1 MHRYLWW
8 CIVRIYLEGVLVCNI
23 FLLLY
28 CIASPPKYD
37 TVLVEND
44 PLDILPIY
52 GNFKV
57 KRKMTVKQSYFMTII
72 WGKRRRRTV
81 KFEPRSEVKREAI
94 YVVLGAGKRTNSES
108 HKESNPRFSDF
119 ALRCSATQL
128 QKKTIWRAR
137 PWKDARLYTIIITLQ
152 WILTNQVDATNRL
165 RYRWIWCCGL
175 VQQPCNSW
183 PPPASKFYH
192 LCRWR
197 HCDKTLL
204 WIHLMSHSLT
214 SLECQNFST
223 NLPFYTADS
232 NIDSMSATG
241 RTEIPIVSYF
251 CWPVVL
257 LRSTIYMK

>member
-1 MHRYLWW
+1 MREKKEEDGKVWAPIWSKKRSYL
-8 CIVRIYLEGVLVCNI
+8 CCLECGTKNKFWVTWGIESQI
-23 FLLLY
+23 FGFRAPML
-28 CIASPPKYD
+28 CHKKKPYD
-37 TVLVEND
+37 
-44 PLDILPIY
+44 
-52 GNFKV
+52 
-57 KRKMTVKQSYFMTII
+57 
-72 WGKRRRRTV
+72 
-81 KFEPRSEVKREAI
+81 
-94 YVVLGAGKRTNSES
+94 VLGHERT
-108 HKESNPRFSDF
+108 HV
-119 ALRCSATQL
+119 
-128 QKKTIWRAR
+128 
-137 PWKDARLYTIIITLQ
+137 LYTIIITLQ
-152 WILTNQVDATNRL
+152 WILTNLVDATNRL

-251 CWPVVL
+251 CWPVVRTVKVHNIYEIISTNIMPRSHH
-257 LRSTIYMK
+257 LRKKSKRIIKILPFFD

>member
-28 CIASPPKYD
+28 CIASPPRYD

-81 KFEPRSEVKREAI
+81 KFEPRSEVKKRSYLCCLECGTKNKFWVTWGIESQVFGFRAPMLCHKKKP
-94 YVVLGAGKRTNSES
+94 YDVLGHERT
-108 HKESNPRFSDF
+108 HV
-119 ALRCSATQL
+119 
-128 QKKTIWRAR
+128 
-137 PWKDARLYTIIITLQ
+137 LYTIIVTLQ

-204 WIHLMSHSLT
+204 WIHLMSHSFT

-241 RTEIPIVSYF
+241 RKEIPIVSYF

-257 LRSTIYMK
+257 LWSTIYMK